1 MPIDWV
7 AFVRN
12 SNPRNSVSHF
22 EMLKNG
28 SNLFWWICRNSK
40 KGARANEREMKIQI
54 NNNNWLPEIY
64 QKLWTMEQSW
74 ASPCASENQWTMH
87 IEVTIMESM
96 GFHGRST
103 LSQFCDKCMIY
114 REWAKRT
121 VRSFNSCC
129 SSFLW
134 LELYINNQSRYT
146 ANTHCCFFQCEPM
159 HFDLWLVWCGS
170 TFDCCRCWWLNKSD
184 FFFFVGSSS
193 FWRLI
198 NNQVIYYQRLSNS
211 HAYTQNIVCYKQKE
225 RDRFTRKIFLAL
237 SFSFPS
243 SSDDCDFCLLS
254 ELCLSVSISASI
266 ISHFRLLKWIQ
277 RS

>member
-1 MPIDWV
+1 M
-7 AFVRN
+7 VRTC
-12 SNPRNSVSHF
+12 SDGSAEIARKARERTRERWKSK
-22 EMLKNG
+22 LIIIIGCQKYIKNCERWNRVG
-28 SNLFWWICRNSK
+28 HLLAQVK
-40 KGARANEREMKIQI
+40 TNEQCI
-54 NNNNWLPEIY
+54 L
-64 QKLWTMEQSW
+64 
-74 ASPCASENQWTMH
+74 H

-96 GFHGRST
+96 GSHGRST

-254 ELCLSVSISASI
+254 ELCLSFSISASI